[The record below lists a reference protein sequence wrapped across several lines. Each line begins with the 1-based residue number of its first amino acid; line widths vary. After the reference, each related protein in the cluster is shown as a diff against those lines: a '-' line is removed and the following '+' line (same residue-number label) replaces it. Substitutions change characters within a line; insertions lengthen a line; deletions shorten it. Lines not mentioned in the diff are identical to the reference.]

1 MKTKE
6 LLLEKFGEDELVRHL
21 THPTDQYRKLDLEPL
36 KDELLKCDEFSEC
49 EGIDFMD
56 FFFLEMDGTTYQAQT
71 IKLGDDTKFVGK
83 VTLYNMF
90 FTPEMFD
97 PNKIHTTVKDGALI
111 TPTLYDPMTFLPTK
125 KIVLTWN
132 PEIKQDILNIDT
144 EQEQRQILHNLLD
157 NVLENP
163 EEYELKGDR
172 SVLVRGIFKTK
183 KEGSETPPFFT
194 GKPIDTNGYI
204 GYYMEKN
211 VEGEEMTFTLKQK
224 IIPKELKEKFIQRF
238 TDNGSIT
245 TTTEEEI
252 ENFIKENSK
261 KD

>member
-1 MKTKE
+1 MKIKE
-6 LLLEKFGEDELVRHL
+6 LLLEKFGEDEPLRHL

-56 FFFLEMDGTTYQAQT
+56 FPVLEMDGTTYQAQT
-71 IKLGDDTKFVGK
+71 IKLGDDIKFVGK

-111 TPTLYDPMTFLPTK
+111 TPTLYDPMTFLPKK
-125 KIVLTWN
+125 KIVLEFS
-132 PEIKQDILNIDT
+132 PEELLENHYLNGEDKKQSIRD
-144 EQEQRQILHNLLD
+144 LLEK
-157 NVLENP
+157 VLENP

-172 SVLVRGIFKTK
+172 GVLVRGIFKTK

-194 GKPIDTNGYI
+194 GEPVNPNHYI
-204 GYYMEKN
+204 GFYMEKN
-211 VEGEEMTFTLKQK
+211 VEGEEITFSLKK
-224 IIPKELKEKFIQRF
+224 KSIPKELKEKFIQRF
-238 TDNGSIT
+238 TDNGSFT

-252 ENFIKENSK
+252 ENFIKENSISE
-261 KD
+261 

>member
-1 MKTKE
+1 MKVKE

-21 THPTDQYRKLDLEPL
+21 THPTDYFTKLNLEPL

-56 FFFLEMDGTTYQAQT
+56 FPVLEMDGTTYQAQT
-71 IKLGDDTKFVGK
+71 IKLGDDIKFVGK
-83 VTLYNMF
+83 VILYNMF

-111 TPTLYDPMTFLPTK
+111 TPTLYDPMTFLPKK
-125 KIVLTWN
+125 KIVLEFS
-132 PEIKQDILNIDT
+132 PEELLENHYLNGEDKKQSIRD
-144 EQEQRQILHNLLD
+144 LLEK
-157 NVLENP
+157 VLENP

-172 SVLVRGIFKTK
+172 GVLVRGIFKTK

-194 GKPIDTNGYI
+194 GEPVDTNGYI
-204 GYYMEKN
+204 GFYMEKN
-211 VEGEEMTFTLKQK
+211 VEGEEMTLTLKQK
-224 IIPKELKEKFIQRF
+224 LIPKELKEKFIQRF
-238 TDNGSIT
+238 TDNGSIA